1 MIRRRRLWT
10 LNCWHIKLVIMDFRD
25 LLAVEGDG
33 PAFRIDAIAARWW
46 ISPSMRPLSTARG
59 LDTNDKGLCRVVM
72 RRTNAN
78 LKHRAKKSLIR
89 SMPSPGQQLLWDTIP

>member
-33 PAFRIDAIAARWW
+33 PAFRIDAIAARW
-46 ISPSMRPLSTARG
+46 
-59 LDTNDKGLCRVVM
+59 
-72 RRTNAN
+72 
-78 LKHRAKKSLIR
+78 
-89 SMPSPGQQLLWDTIP
+89 